1 MSTQCEQD
9 MLDLDGRK
17 SFIKEVD
24 SVAAELQAAG
34 IKLRTHGRPIIPV
47 PMRVA
52 WGLPG
57 ELFQPRPVGLLGGGK
72 LKNFEFYPT
81 HGKF

>member
-1 MSTQCEQD
+1 VSTQCEQD

-34 IKLRTHGRPIIPV
+34 IKLRTHGHPIIPV

-52 WGLPG
+52 WGPLIQNVTDVQRDG
-57 ELFQPRPVGLLGGGK
+57 S
-72 LKNFEFYPT
+72 
-81 HGKF
+81 